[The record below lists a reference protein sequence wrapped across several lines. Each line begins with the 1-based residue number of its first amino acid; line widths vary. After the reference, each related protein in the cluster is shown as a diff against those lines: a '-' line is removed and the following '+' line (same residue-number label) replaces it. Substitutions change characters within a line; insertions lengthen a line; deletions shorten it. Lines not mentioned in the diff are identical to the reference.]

1 MRISISSPIP
11 GLGSIP
17 GPSRPGYG
25 PSGSYDFQFEV
36 TGAVT
41 IKANAAG
48 AGNFRVSWPNG
59 TTQVLSGNNASVAA
73 PDGTAGIVSIN
84 NEKLDDTYCD
94 EFAVVG
100 GQTNVSKVISW
111 GANPWSNMTNA
122 FNGCTSLSDISTT
135 SFISSAQGDMVT
147 MFNGCTSLL
156 EADIRNWDLS
166 AGADWYLGSPFKG
179 LANLQKLDM
188 TGMNIKLINRSDSG
202 FVSIGTAATNGC
214 EFLMSGINW
223 STSTSAIWTDFLAGV
238 KINPNSTFANWVFPS
253 SSVSINRMLRG
264 ATISGVNSTLNVSG
278 WSTFSGG
285 GIYQVFQNFNSADS
299 PNTDQGVK
307 INISNI
313 NLSNVS
319 DFRSMFEGSDV
330 SEIIGL
336 STLGACA
343 GNANLNKFMTTTSFL
358 KLSSSDNFSNTFI
371 SSLNPVA
378 AGISEAFKYCGS
390 SVSSNFGVAPN
401 LTNIDLSNV
410 TGVNST
416 FEGARFYDAPD
427 LSTATF
433 PSTDVE
439 FSKTFKA
446 MRTENSNTHV
456 DFSNVS
462 VKISYAR
469 EMFNGV
475 HVDNVTFGN
484 NVDFSPCTDVYR
496 KFYYSSSKSGTINIT
511 YPTAESGLS
520 WAALNQPL
528 DWFKG
533 TTGPT
538 TGPLTTCQVDN
549 LIRSF
554 YNTALNSGLSVN
566 FGTSQITES
575 PSVVSTMIDELENTG
590 GWNITP
596 NTLDATMPFA
606 YPSYSFDSEVTQSV
620 TPTTIPTGG
629 QFSSTDPGVTVNA
642 STGVVSWDSTYM
654 GLPIIRCTYADGCYN
669 EVQMSMII
677 TVDNNYSMAFDGS
690 SSYININ
697 SLASTLGSEGSFSA
711 WVNVSDWSSRAAIL
725 GFAFD
730 ADNFLRLGIRTNNN
744 NCFSIGGQFNNV
756 ANEVISDTTSLSE
769 NVWYH
774 VVATSDGS
782 VYKLYVNGQLQTLTI
797 LAGSNNGDWVS
808 DFSSTANKGTI
819 GSLNRTG
826 SSEDLF
832 NGKIDELGV
841 FNRELTAAQIKL
853 IYDANSTN
861 KAIKLS
867 SLPGGAPVA
876 WYRMGD

>member
-1 MRISISSPIP
+1 MGLGMPIP
-11 GLGSIP
+11 DLSNKP
-17 GPSRPGYG
+17 GPGRPGYG

-94 EFAVVG
+94 DFGIVG

-135 SFISSAQGDMVT
+135 SFISSAQGDMIT

-166 AGADWYLGSPFKG
+166 AGADWFGGSPFKG

-188 TGMNIKLINRSDSG
+188 TGMNIKLINRSDSC
-202 FVSIGTAATNGC
+202 FSSIGTAATNGC

-223 STSTSAIWTDFLAGV
+223 STSTSAIWTDFLAAV

-253 SSVSINRMLRG
+253 SSVSINRMLRS

-285 GIYQVFQNFNSADS
+285 GFYQVFQNFNSADS

-343 GNANLNKFMTTTSFL
+343 GNANLNKFMTITSFL

-378 AGISEAFKYCGS
+378 TGMSEAFKYCGG

-433 PSTDVE
+433 PSTDVA

-496 KFYYSSSKSGTINIT
+496 KFHYSSSKSGTINIT

-538 TGPLTTCQVDN
+538 TGPLSTCQVDN

-620 TPTTIPTGG
+620 TPTTVPTGG

-642 STGVVSWDSTYM
+642 STGVVSWANTFM
-654 GLPIIRCTYADGCYN
+654 GTPTIRCTYTDGCYN
-669 EVQMSMII
+669 EVQMSMLI
-677 TVDNNYSMAFDGS
+677 TVDNNYSMEFDGVS
-690 SSYININ
+690 HVRIGKELNSVFQDAFSY
-697 SLASTLGSEGSFSA
+697 SA
-711 WVNVSDWSSRAAIL
+711 WVKFNSVNANYQSFLSAGFPFQSYIFNGTVKMWISSS
-725 GFAFD
+725 
-730 ADNFLRLGIRTNNN
+730 NSTSTE
-744 NCFSIGGQFNNV
+744 SIPASSTLT
-756 ANEVISDTTSLSE
+756 ANT
-769 NVWYH
+769 WYH
-774 VVATSDGS
+774 VAFTRSGNGVGNTNKI
-782 VYKLYVNGQLQTLTI
+782 YINGQLNVTDI
-797 LAGSNNGDWVS
+797 
-808 DFSSTANKGTI
+808 SSTTVALSNANLTI
-819 GSLNRTG
+819 GSIESSSG
-826 SSEDLF
+826 SANYYF
-832 NGKIDELGV
+832 NGNIDEVGV
-841 FNRELTAAQIKL
+841 FDRELTPDQVKL
-853 IYDANSTN
+853 IYDASSTN

-867 SLPGGAPVA
+867 SLPGGAPAA